1 MNKRDKEKL
10 NILLQMRKSVPR
22 LPGLKIITKN
32 QALDNPSVKLYLK
45 WNEHEL
51 LYVAYPSFDVIS
63 IYPIELTTHKEI
75 LTEDLSPNPKA
86 AMKRICSDA
95 LIRYLKRYPEKDP
108 ELLIRAMRY
117 RERKTLSSASSKT
130 GAMIARLMYSLQRT
144 ESGKANIYSYE
155 ETAEILSKRIG
166 VNGSKLLKI
175 LYKNDKAINSVLTVR
190 EMTKEEWRKA
200 LGAEDFCQYMRKFRD
215 FSQSYMI

>member
-1 MNKRDKEKL
+1 M
-10 NILLQMRKSVPR
+10 
-22 LPGLKIITKN
+22 
-32 QALDNPSVKLYLK
+32 
-45 WNEHEL
+45 
-51 LYVAYPSFDVIS
+51 
-63 IYPIELTTHKEI
+63 
-75 LTEDLSPNPKA
+75 
-86 AMKRICSDA
+86 
-95 LIRYLKRYPEKDP
+95 
-108 ELLIRAMRY
+108 RAMRY
-117 RERKTLSSASSKT
+117 REQKTLSSASSKT

-200 LGAEDFCQYMRKFRD
+200 LGAEDFCKYMRKFRD
-215 FSQSYMI
+215 FSHSYMI

>member
-1 MNKRDKEKL
+1 MKKRDREKL

-22 LPGLKIITKN
+22 LPGLKMVTKN
-32 QALDNPSVKLYLK
+32 QALDNPCVKLYLK

-51 LYVAYPSFDVIS
+51 LYMAYPSFDVIS

-86 AMKRICSDA
+86 AMKKICSDA

-108 ELLIRAMRY
+108 ELLKRAIRY
-117 RERKTLSSASSKT
+117 REQKTQSSASSKT
-130 GAMIARLMYSLQRT
+130 GAMIVRLMHSLQRT

-155 ETAEILSKRIG
+155 ETAEILSKRTV
-166 VNGSKLLKI
+166 VNGNKLLKI
-175 LYKNDKAINSVLTVR
+175 LYKNDRAINSVLTAR
-190 EMTKEEWRKA
+190 EMTKEEWEKA
-200 LGAEDFCQYMRKFRD
+200 LSAEDFPKYMRKFRD